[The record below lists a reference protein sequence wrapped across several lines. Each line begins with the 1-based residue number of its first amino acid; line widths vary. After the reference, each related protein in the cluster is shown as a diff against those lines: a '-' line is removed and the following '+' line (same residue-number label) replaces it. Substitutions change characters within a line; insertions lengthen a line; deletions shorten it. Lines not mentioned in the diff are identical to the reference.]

1 MFQVERGLKVSSIA
15 ALPRLVETLDASVA
29 RWRTLI
35 LASNGQTMRYICFVE
50 GVSQR
55 IREAA
60 LTAPLA
66 VAVTPRWLKHQT
78 TLANGAISKWRAIQN
93 KMRTHTSLK

>member
-1 MFQVERGLKVSSIA
+1 MRGSISQVERGLKAPSIA
-15 ALPRLVETLDASVA
+15 ALPRLVETLDVSVA

-50 GVSQR
+50 CVSQR

-60 LTAPLA
+60 LTAPLS

-78 TLANGAISKWRAIQN
+78 TLANGAPFSI